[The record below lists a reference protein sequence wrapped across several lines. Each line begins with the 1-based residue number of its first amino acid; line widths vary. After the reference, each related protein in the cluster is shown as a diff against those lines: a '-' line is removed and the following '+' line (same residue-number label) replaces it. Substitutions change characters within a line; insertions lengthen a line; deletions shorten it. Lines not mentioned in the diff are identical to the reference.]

1 VDIEK
6 RLRRPLAG
14 EASPGCATSVTVRA
28 ASGATLLAVLRAELG
43 VRSASHGCDDGS
55 CGACRVLVDGAL
67 VKACLV
73 PFAEVADDA
82 LVEAYEDLAESEHAA
97 RAVRAF
103 DHERPTRCKLCVG
116 ALGVTAEW
124 LARTGRAGRPAAIE
138 DVLAGARCA
147 CTGNGSLRR
156 ALLSRG

>member
-1 VDIEK
+1 M
-6 RLRRPLAG
+6 RRGAG
-14 EASPGCATSVTVRA
+14 GVNAVRA
-28 ASGATLLAVLRAELG
+28 EAGATLLEVLRGELG

-55 CGACRVLVDGAL
+55 CGACRVMVDGVL
-67 VKACLV
+67 LKACQV
-73 PFAEVADDA
+73 TWSEVAEGA
-82 LVEAYEDLAESEHAA
+82 RVEAYEDVAESPFAA

-124 LARTGRAGRPAAIE
+124 LARTGRAGRPAAVE
-138 DVLAGARCA
+138 DVLAGVKCV